1 MLQVPTFTSIFTA
14 ISNRSN
20 VLGHPVLA
28 LSRFKNLIRHFGDK
42 CPMLYAEPW
51 SILKTSKCC
60 VLLNILYKKA
70 LDCWYIIVKIE
81 EKNTGQRSAQQVK
94 QLWWEDGDG
103 EAMGSR
109 MLWRLAAPPHRQS
122 ASTAPP
128 GSIISDYYIIPTSYH
143 GRCGRQIQ
151 NSVLKIGQLTLFA
164 RVETEKLFWTMI
176 FFFL

>member
-1 MLQVPTFTSIFTA
+1 
-14 ISNRSN
+14 
-20 VLGHPVLA
+20 
-28 LSRFKNLIRHFGDK
+28 
-42 CPMLYAEPW
+42 
-51 SILKTSKCC
+51 
-60 VLLNILYKKA
+60 
-70 LDCWYIIVKIE
+70 
-81 EKNTGQRSAQQVK
+81 
-94 QLWWEDGDG
+94 
-103 EAMGSR
+103 MGSR

-143 GRCGRQIQ
+143 GHCGRQIQ